1 MHESFLVYRGF
12 RYLKL
17 SLALMLLSIL
27 SYLLHDP
34 SEPPNGGTWLGYTLG
49 TIGGLLILW
58 LLWFGVRK
66 RQYHSRL
73 GQVTGWLSGHV
84 YLGSALLVVATLHC
98 GFQFDWNVHTL
109 TYVLMVMVI
118 ASGFYGVFTYLRY
131 PTQLTQNRGGIQV
144 EAMLSEI
151 ADLDRQ
157 CLVIAD
163 QIGDKVHQIILR
175 SIERTSFGGS
185 LWKNPLPSIEKGV
198 KELAEELKSIPR
210 ITQQQTR
217 PAPLPQQGGDESTL
231 FFMADQLASIQS
243 SARAEQVRRLLDLI
257 TSKKAL
263 VMRVQQDRKYHAL
276 MKAWLYIHV
285 PLSIALLA
293 ALIAHVISVFFY
305 W

>member
-1 MHESFLVYRGF
+1 MHESFLAYRRF
-12 RYLKL
+12 QYLKL
-17 SLALMLLSIL
+17 SLGLILLSVL
-27 SYLLHDP
+27 GYALHDP
-34 SEPPNGGTWLGYTLG
+34 SEPPSGSTWLGYTLG
-49 TIGGLLILW
+49 TLGGLLILW

-73 GQVTGWLSGHV
+73 GQVSGWLSGHV
-84 YLGSALLVVATLHC
+84 YLGSALLVIATLHC
-98 GFQFDWNVHTL
+98 GFQFGWNVHTL
-109 TYVLMVMVI
+109 AYVLMAVVI
-118 ASGFYGVFTYLRY
+118 ASGFYGVFAYLRY
-131 PTQLTQNRGGIQV
+131 PTRLTQNRGGLQV

-163 QIGDKVHQIILR
+163 HIGDKVHQIMLR

-185 LWKNPLPSIEKGV
+185 LWKNPLPGIEKGV
-198 KELAEELKSIPR
+198 EELNNELN
-210 ITQQQTR
+210 Q
-217 PAPLPQQGGDESTL
+217 STV
-231 FFMADQLASIQS
+231 FFMADQLASGQS
-243 SARAEQVRRLLDLI
+243 GARAEQVRRLLDLI

-263 VMRVQQDRKYHAL
+263 VTRVQEDRKYHAL
-276 MKAWLYIHV
+276 MKVWLYLHV